1 MNTGFGNLKQLIN
14 KVTASPRLSKTVIA
28 ASVIFVILQA
38 YFVRE
43 LLAAELLF
51 AIAFVVLF
59 LLGLLFYTLG
69 AIGERSFNLA
79 EVGIRAFGIFARR
92 RYAAMEE
99 ISRKPFRHPRSE
111 SAR

>member
-1 MNTGFGNLKQLIN
+1 MNRGLGSLKSLIN
-14 KVTASPRLSKTVIA
+14 KALANPKLPKTVITL
-28 ASVIFVILQA
+28 SVIFVVLQL

-51 AIAFVVLF
+51 ALAFVVLF
-59 LLGLLFYTLG
+59 LLGLFFYTLG
-69 AIGERSFNLA
+69 AIGERGFNLA
-79 EVGIRAFGIFARR
+79 EVGVRAFAIFARR

-111 SAR
+111 SAQ

>member
-1 MNTGFGNLKQLIN
+1 MNTGSRKVKWLIN
-14 KVTASPRLSKTVIA
+14 KVLADPRLSKTVIV
-28 ASVIFVILQA
+28 ASVVFVVLQL

-51 AIAFVVLF
+51 AIAFVALF
-59 LLGLLFYTLG
+59 LLGLLFYSLG

-79 EVGIRAFGIFARR
+79 EVGVRAFAVFARR
-92 RYAAMEE
+92 GYAAMEE

-111 SAR
+111 SAQ

>member
-14 KVTASPRLSKTVIA
+14 RATANPRLSKTVIIG
-28 ASVIFVILQA
+28 SVVFVVLQL

-51 AIAFVVLF
+51 AIAFVALF

-79 EVGIRAFGIFARR
+79 EVGVRAFSVFARR
-92 RYAAMEE
+92 GYAAMED

-111 SAR
+111 SAQ